1 MVLSKFVIYNCVIYI
16 IYKLLNKY
24 KSNIK
29 LKNSKP
35 NKSEPIKLKSNLNLK
50 DIYKN
55 YDIKKKIN
63 YNDLDPNIL
72 KLINEKIEIVTITN
86 NIILKENKENI
97 LLKIDDRQ
105 IKYSFISKK
114 EYSYKIKFSLN
125 SKDIDNIKLIISNNK
140 KNFTYNY
147 DEHNI
152 MKDKIYKYDFT
163 LDNNIFEDDIIDIY
177 LLIIS
182 SSTILNINN
191 IFIEIIEKSINEKKP
206 LLIITINKK
215 NIPLYSE
222 TSNIIYG

>member
-1 MVLSKFVIYNCVIYI
+1 MVLSKFVIYNFAIFI

-29 LKNSKP
+29 SKNSKP
-35 NKSEPIKLKSNLNLK
+35 NKSEPIKSNLNLK

-55 YDIKKKIN
+55 YHIKKKIN
-63 YNDLDPNIL
+63 YDELDPNIL
-72 KLINEKIEIVTITN
+72 KIINENKKIDTVTN

-97 LLKIDDRQ
+97 LLKNDN
-105 IKYSFISKK
+105 KYLKYTFISKK
-114 EYSYKIKFSLN
+114 EYSYKIKFNLI
-125 SKDIDNIKLIISNNK
+125 SKDIDNIKLIISNNN

-215 NIPLYSE
+215 NIPFYSE

>member
-1 MVLSKFVIYNCVIYI
+1 LNND
-16 IYKLLNKY
+16 NKY
-24 KSNIK
+24 
-29 LKNSKP
+29 LK
-35 NKSEPIKLKSNLNLK
+35 
-50 DIYKN
+50 Y
-55 YDIKKKIN
+55 
-63 YNDLDPNIL
+63 
-72 KLINEKIEIVTITN
+72 T
-86 NIILKENKENI
+86 
-97 LLKIDDRQ
+97 
-105 IKYSFISKK
+105 FISKK
-114 EYSYKIKFSLN
+114 EYSYKIKFSLI

-182 SSTILNINN
+182 SSNILNINN

-215 NIPLYSE
+215 NIPFYSE

>member
-1 MVLSKFVIYNCVIYI
+1 MVLSKFVIYNFAIFI

-29 LKNSKP
+29 SNNSKP
-35 NKSEPIKLKSNLNLK
+35 NKSEPIKSNLNLQ

-55 YDIKKKIN
+55 YHIKKKIN
-63 YNDLDPNIL
+63 YDELDPNIL
-72 KLINEKIEIVTITN
+72 KIINENKKIDTVTN

-97 LLKIDDRQ
+97 LLKNDN
-105 IKYSFISKK
+105 KYLKYTFISKK
-114 EYSYKIKFSLN
+114 EYSYKIKFNLI
-125 SKDIDNIKLIISNNK
+125 SKDIDNIKLIISNNN

-163 LDNNIFEDDIIDIY
+163 LDNNIFEDDIINIY

-215 NIPLYSE
+215 NIPFYSE

>member
-1 MVLSKFVIYNCVIYI
+1 MVLSKFIIYNCVIYI

-35 NKSEPIKLKSNLNLK
+35 NKSEPTLNLK
-50 DIYKN
+50 DIYQN
-55 YDIKKKIN
+55 YHIKKKIN
-63 YNDLDPNIL
+63 YDELDPNIL
-72 KLINEKIEIVTITN
+72 KLINEKKIDIVTITN

-97 LLKIDDRQ
+97 ILNTDNKYL
-105 IKYSFISKK
+105 KYSFISKK

-140 KNFTYNY
+140 ENFTYNY
-147 DEHNI
+147 DQHNL
-152 MKDKIYKYDFT
+152 MRDKIFKYDFT

-191 IFIEIIEKSINEKKP
+191 IFIEIIEKSINNKKS

-215 NIPLYSE
+215 NIPFYLE